1 MRTRRL
7 VFYLFL
13 NALVSACVTG
23 GILYFYD
30 RHQRSTCASSPS
42 LAGGSTPVSSPETQ
56 MDILAILGA
65 GTLEAEVVVIQNN
78 GSQAVD
84 LEGWVLR
91 DSGDAVYTFPAVTVY
106 PQGTV
111 QVHTSRGTNTPVD
124 LYWARTSAVWE
135 TGEIA
140 SLFDAQGVLRAVYT
154 IP

>member
-7 VFYLFL
+7 WFYLLL

-30 RHQRSTCASSPS
+30 RHQRSSCTP
-42 LAGGSTPVSSPETQ
+42 LPPLVGGNTPVSSPAVQ
-56 MDILAILGA
+56 LDILTVLGA
-65 GTLEAEVVVIQNN
+65 GTAETEVVVIKNN

-84 LEGWVLR
+84 LGGWVLR
-91 DSGDAVYTFPAVTVY
+91 DSGDAVYTFPAITIY
-106 PQGTV
+106 PQGTL
-111 QVHTSRGTNTPVD
+111 QIHTGRGENTPVD
-124 LYWARTSAVWE
+124 LYWARASAVWE
-135 TGEIA
+135 PGEIA